1 MLYSLPRCCSCIKV
15 LKQFMSKM
23 KKALLPFCLIPLI
36 ATSSH
41 AVCLESEPEKYNYQG
56 SYGETEVKV
65 TLESGG
71 KKFQC
76 KSLGKY
82 GIEVPYYNVYND
94 ETREMK
100 VHHKCADQL
109 YISGS
114 DLANKVNGASSIRIL
129 SKGKSYSGKVLYLAN
144 TVAAGNF
151 NTPTYQHQVYN
162 QKCLSSGESRS
173 WQASYKIEGMNKI
186 FKLTVSHTTPIYV
199 E

>member
-1 MLYSLPRCCSCIKV
+1 MLYILPRCCSCIKV
-15 LKQFMSKM
+15 LKQLMSKM

-82 GIEVPYYNVYND
+82 GIEVPYYNVIHPGK
-94 ETREMK
+94 M
-100 VHHKCADQL
+100 
-109 YISGS
+109 
-114 DLANKVNGASSIRIL
+114 
-129 SKGKSYSGKVLYLAN
+129 KSYIAINYIFLA
-144 TVAAGNF
+144 VIW
-151 NTPTYQHQVYN
+151 
-162 QKCLSSGESRS
+162 R
-173 WQASYKIEGMNKI
+173 IR
-186 FKLTVSHTTPIYV
+186 LTEHLR
-199 E
+199 